1 MPRISSFVFLA
12 SLSLL
17 SNFLCYFLLN
27 LFFFLPSFPPSLL
40 LSLLLTLPSFFLPFL
55 TLTPPLPPSSPLT
68 NTALNEKIP
77 SNDVALAA
85 ESLKL
90 AKVPVDP
97 VLSVFTPSAGVTGTT
112 IDNLFPKDGKSFAS
126 DVTSESILLSI
137 RKDGKEGKVAVKE
150 EPTAT
155 IKTSEKAV
163 LKEKVEKKEKAVAAA
178 AAVVVV
184 EKEAKANGVKKE
196 SNGNAVDTNAKKR
209 ETTPKVVTPLPVPT
223 AKPTGPPAKITP
235 RTAKAAVAAPV
246 KAVAPPAN
254 VLVRPANLTVNTAP
268 PTAAVSTAPAWGGWG
283 AVAKNVPS
291 PKKDVVVDKL
301 LAHKGHAESSDYA
314 GDLKGVVLYCV
325 WYTCPHP
332 HPYSYSCPTL
342 S

>member
-1 MPRISSFVFLA
+1 M
-12 SLSLL
+12 
-17 SNFLCYFLLN
+17 
-27 LFFFLPSFPPSLL
+27 
-40 LSLLLTLPSFFLPFL
+40 
-55 TLTPPLPPSSPLT
+55 
-68 NTALNEKIP
+68 
-77 SNDVALAA
+77 
-85 ESLKL
+85 
-90 AKVPVDP
+90 
-97 VLSVFTPSAGVTGTT
+97 TGTT

-126 DVTSESILLSI
+126 DVTSESLLLSI

-155 IKTSEKAV
+155 VKTTEKTAV
-163 LKEKVEKKEKAVAAA
+163 KDKVEKREKVVAAA
-178 AAVVVV
+178 AVVV

-268 PTAAVSTAPAWGGWG
+268 PAAAVSTAPAWGGWG

-301 LAHKGHAESSDYA
+301 LAHKGHAESSDHA
-314 GDLKGVVLYCV
+314 GE
-325 WYTCPHP
+325 
-332 HPYSYSCPTL
+332 
-342 S
+342 

>member
-1 MPRISSFVFLA
+1 
-12 SLSLL
+12 
-17 SNFLCYFLLN
+17 
-27 LFFFLPSFPPSLL
+27 
-40 LSLLLTLPSFFLPFL
+40 
-55 TLTPPLPPSSPLT
+55 
-68 NTALNEKIP
+68 
-77 SNDVALAA
+77 
-85 ESLKL
+85 
-90 AKVPVDP
+90 
-97 VLSVFTPSAGVTGTT
+97 VTGTT

-126 DVTSESILLSI
+126 DVTSESLLLSI

-155 IKTSEKAV
+155 VKTTEKTAV
-163 LKEKVEKKEKAVAAA
+163 KDKVEKREKVVAAA
-178 AAVVVV
+178 AVVV

-268 PTAAVSTAPAWGGWG
+268 PAAAVSTAPAWGGWG

-301 LAHKGHAESSDYA
+301 LAHKGHAESSDHA
-314 GDLKGVVLYCV
+314 GE
-325 WYTCPHP
+325 
-332 HPYSYSCPTL
+332 
-342 S
+342 

>member
-1 MPRISSFVFLA
+1 L
-12 SLSLL
+12 
-17 SNFLCYFLLN
+17 
-27 LFFFLPSFPPSLL
+27 
-40 LSLLLTLPSFFLPFL
+40 LPFL
-55 TLTPPLPPSSPLT
+55 SIIPVLIHLFAFAFISFSVNPSATPFPTLIPPLLST
-68 NTALNEKIP
+68 HQHIIALNEKIP

-137 RKDGKEGKVAVKE
+137 RKEGKEGKVAVKE
-150 EPTAT
+150 EPMAT
-155 IKTSEKAV
+155 VKTNEKAV
-163 LKEKVEKKEKAVAAA
+163 VKEKVEKKEKVVAAVAA
-178 AAVVVV
+178 V
-184 EKEAKANGVKKE
+184 ETEAKANGVKKE

-223 AKPTGPPAKITP
+223 AKPTVPPAKITP

-268 PTAAVSTAPAWGGWG
+268 PTAPAWGGWG
-283 AVAKNVPS
+283 AVAKNVSS
-291 PKKDVVVDKL
+291 PKKDAVVDKL
-301 LAHKGHAESSDYA
+301 LAHKGHAESSDHA
-314 GDLKGVVLYCV
+314 GE
-325 WYTCPHP
+325 
-332 HPYSYSCPTL
+332 
-342 S
+342 